1 MNIDEQGTVRTR
13 GKKNMNINNIIW
25 QFLPDLIG
33 GWAIAEQM
41 YKPGAGASTMV
52 KFKKEPK
59 HYHAQGKIHI
69 YFLCRG
75 KNQWRAARVL
85 SKQGI
90 LR

>member
-1 MNIDEQGTVRTR
+1 
-13 GKKNMNINNIIW
+13 
-25 QFLPDLIG
+25 
-33 GWAIAEQM
+33 
-41 YKPGAGASTMV
+41 MV
-52 KFKKEPK
+52 KFKEEPK
-59 HYHAQGKIHI
+59 HDHAQGKIHI